1 MKRYF
6 VNQEGEANKF
16 WTIEIDGDT
25 YSVFFGKIGTQG
37 RQSSKSLTDAAS
49 CEKEAAKL
57 VAEKV
62 KKGYRE
68 VEESESIPQMPAVE
82 YRPMD
87 EALFWEIVASFNW
100 KKQGDDDAIML
111 PAEKRLATL
120 PVEDIFAFD
129 NILAE
134 KLYQLDGR
142 KYADACYPKKQ
153 TLVDGTPYMSAD
165 DFLYC
170 RCAVVINGQK
180 FYEFT
185 LDYPKNWPVD
195 VTFESVL
202 YLASNAYERKTK
214 GGEYPHIPEPSFETY
229 SNLAGWGAA

>member
-6 VNQEGEANKF
+6 VNQQGEANKF
-16 WTIEIDGDT
+16 WNIEVDGGT
-25 YSVFFGKIGTQG
+25 YSVLFGKIGTQG
-37 RQSSKSLTDAAS
+37 RQSSKSLADAAS

-57 VAEKV
+57 IAEKV

-68 VEESESIPQMPAVE
+68 VRESESTPQKPAAE

-87 EALFWEIVASFNW
+87 EALFWEIIASLNW
-100 KKQGDDDAIML
+100 KKHGDDDAIIL
-111 PAEKRLATL
+111 PAEKRLAFL
-120 PVEDIFAFD
+120 PVEDIFAFND
-129 NILAE
+129 ILAE
-134 KLYQLDGR
+134 KLYQLDGQ
-142 KYADACYPKKQ
+142 KYADACYPKKR
-153 TLVDGTPYMSAD
+153 TLSDCTPYMSSD

-185 LDYPKNWPVD
+185 LEYPKNWPVD

-202 YLASNAYERKTK
+202 YLAQKAYERKTTSE
-214 GGEYPHIPEPSFETY
+214 EYPHIPKPSIETY